1 MAQGDYLGEPG
12 PAASLEN
19 LLERVL
25 TFEPAQPS
33 GAPQSETLA

>member
-1 MAQGDYLGEPG
+1 MAQGDHLGEPG
-12 PAASLEN
+12 PAASVEN

-33 GAPQSETLA
+33 GTPQSQTHA